1 MTTERPKAEFD
12 WLTFLSNWHEKE
24 YERRYTLENVL
35 VTPITLLTGAYGL
48 TYLLA
53 SQYDYK
59 HTNNWALVLFGLALL
74 AGFVLTCQS
83 TFFAYKSYAVLKNGV
98 YKGIP
103 DATALRKHMDDL
115 VLYYRQNEPTAD
127 GVQEFKDYFVD
138 LLAQQ
143 ITVNVVNNDN
153 RTVNLQKSKK
163 PIARAFIAL
172 AVGLLCFFVNQWSK
186 PDTVYQVAIIPQP
199 STSVSK
205 TTTSPPQTVPLRRP
219 TPPPHREKLDIPP
232 PNQPTLER

>member
-1 MTTERPKAEFD
+1 MTDRPKADFD

-59 HTNNWALVLFGLALL
+59 HTNYWALTLFGVALL

-83 TFFAYKSYAVLKNGV
+83 TFFAYKSYAILKNGV

-103 DATALRKHMDDL
+103 DATSLRKHMDDL

-143 ITVNVVNNDN
+143 ITVNVVNNDD

-172 AVGLLCFFVNQWSK
+172 AFALVCFFVNQLAK
-186 PDTVYQVAIIPQP
+186 PDTVYQVSVIPQS
-199 STSVSK
+199 STSMSK
-205 TTTSPPQTVPLRRP
+205 TNAP
-219 TPPPHREKLDIPP
+219 TPQPGPPREIKSSALTQRP
-232 PNQPTLER
+232 QPE